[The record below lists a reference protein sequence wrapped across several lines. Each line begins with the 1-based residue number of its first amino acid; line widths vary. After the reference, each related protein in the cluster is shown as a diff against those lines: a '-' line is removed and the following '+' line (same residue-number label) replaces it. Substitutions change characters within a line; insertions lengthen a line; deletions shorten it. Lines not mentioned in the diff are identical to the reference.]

1 MIEIVKMDP
10 EQVGEKLT
18 SLGFSEERLAK
29 AAKLPIGEIPLNG
42 TFADLDKDHFVTPDK
57 VTHDFPIF
65 IVTDE
70 AGNKRGTIPV
80 ASILRQTCALDKSGK
95 PEAFQ
100 IKETSSS
107 PHKGKWG
114 LKSTRL
120 NSELICGSE
129 IEVISNLLGKKF
141 TLEIIKDLKCPLVQ
155 AGGKHFKATKKE
167 AAEMYEIKPQSP
179 KLLTLE

>member
-1 MIEIVKMDP
+1 MIEVITLNP
-10 EQVGEKLT
+10 EQVSEKLT
-18 SLGFSEERLAK
+18 NLGFSEERLAK

-42 TFADLDKDHFVTPDK
+42 TFADIDKDHFVTTDK
-57 VTHDFPIF
+57 VAHDFPIF
-65 IVTDE
+65 IVVDE
-70 AGNKRGTIPV
+70 AGNKRGSIPV
-80 ASILRQTCALDKSGK
+80 ASILRQTCALDSSGK
-95 PEAFQ
+95 LEAFQ
-100 IKETSSS
+100 IKSTSSS

-141 TLEIIKDLKCPLVQ
+141 TLEIIKDLKCPVVM
-155 AGGKHFKATKKE
+155 AGGSHFKNSKKE
-167 AAEMYEIKPQSP
+167 ALEMYEVKPQSP

>member
-1 MIEIVKMDP
+1 MIEVITLSP
-10 EQVGEKLT
+10 EQVSEKLT
-18 SLGFSEERLAK
+18 NLGFSEERLAK

-42 TFADLDKDHFVTPDK
+42 TFADIDKDHFVTPDK
-57 VTHDFPIF
+57 VSHEFPIF
-65 IVTDE
+65 IVVDK

-80 ASILRQTCALDKSGK
+80 ASILRQTCSLDASGK

-100 IKETSSS
+100 IKETSQS

-114 LKSTRL
+114 LKSVRL
-120 NSELICGSE
+120 NSDLICGSE

-155 AGGKHFKATKKE
+155 SGGKHFKSTKKE
-167 AAEMYEIKPQSP
+167 ALEMFEVKPQSP